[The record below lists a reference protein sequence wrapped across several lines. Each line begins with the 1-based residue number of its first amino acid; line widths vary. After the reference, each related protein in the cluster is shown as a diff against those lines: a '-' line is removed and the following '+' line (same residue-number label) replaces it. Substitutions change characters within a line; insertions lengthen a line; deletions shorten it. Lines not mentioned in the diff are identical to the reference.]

1 MSEMRLGIVESK
13 FADIIWENEPIT
25 TAKLV
30 EICLKELNWK
40 RTTTYTVLKRL
51 CERGIFQTVNS
62 TVTSVISKEDFFS
75 VQSERFVNETFGGS
89 LPAFLAAFTKNK
101 KLGEDEI
108 REIKRMIAE
117 YADNESDGK

>member
-13 FADIIWENEPIT
+13 FADIIWGNEPIT

-51 CERGIFQTVNS
+51 CDRGIFQTVNS
-62 TVTSVISKEDFFS
+62 TVTSLISKDDFFS

>member
-13 FADIIWENEPIT
+13 FADIIWGNEPIT

-51 CERGIFQTVNS
+51 CDRGIFQTVNS

-117 YADNESDGK
+117 YADNESEGK